1 MARSPGSGQ
10 AELPAA
16 AAPARPGW
24 LAARSTRSLLGR
36 AAVLVLVSL
45 LAVAYLMPFLWML
58 STSLK
63 TPDQLFTFPV
73 QWIPSPVALENYPE
87 ALGALPFALFARNTA
102 VITLTAMVGDVATA
116 TLIAFGFARLQFPGR
131 DALFM
136 TVLAT
141 LLLPFQVTMIPVF
154 IGWRS
159 LDLIDTFW
167 PLIVPAYFGN
177 PFYIFLMRQFFMTI
191 PVDLEDAARVDGA
204 SSLTIL
210 WRVFVPLSGPAIAT
224 VAIFSFLAHWNDY
237 FNPLIYLNS
246 KDTKTLALGLHLF
259 RGEFANE
266 WNLMM
271 AAAICVLLPCLIVFF
286 LAQRTFVQGIV
297 MTGLKE

>member
-1 MARSPGSGQ
+1 VSIAEPRIATTRATWSQRRSVRILFGKWG
-10 AELPAA
+10 AFAVV
-16 AAPARPGW
+16 
-24 LAARSTRSLLGR
+24 LALGILYM
-36 AAVLVLVSL
+36 V
-45 LAVAYLMPFLWML
+45 PFAWMV

-63 TPDQLFTFPV
+63 AKDELFTFPV
-73 QWIPSPVALENYPE
+73 QWIPRELLLSNYPD
-87 ALGALPFALFARNTA
+87 ALTELPFALFARNTA
-102 VITLTAMVGDVATA
+102 VITAGALVGDVIT
-116 TLIAFGFARLQFPGR
+116 TVLIAFGFARLQFPGR

-154 IGWRS
+154 IGWRA
-159 LDLIDTFW
+159 LGAVDTFW

-177 PFYIFLMRQFFMTI
+177 PFYIFLMRQFFMSI

-210 WRVFVPLSGPAIAT
+210 WRIFVPLSGPAIAT
-224 VAIFSFLAHWNDY
+224 VAIFSFLNHWNDY

-246 KDTKTLALGLHLF
+246 KEMKTLALGLHLF
-259 RGEFANE
+259 RGEFATE

-271 AAAICVLLPCLIVFF
+271 AASVVVLMPCLVIFF
-286 LAQRTFVQGIV
+286 VSQRYFVQGIT